1 MRCLERGS
9 PLIRGLWLAFGLWL
23 ALGESSLVE
32 AQIQGDLA
40 YASETWTRISPA
52 GKVVLERVGPMVRA
66 TVRLPL
72 ASVSPVI
79 PPAASHLLTMPR
91 RFRPVQTVQQTVGFR
106 VTARDGTR
114 SENPRPPLYLQVG
127 VDPYGAVS
135 FQPTEGSGLPA
146 GTGAVWVEGVLLWPV
161 FGTSPLVCQRG
172 TEVRNVLLLQLADQ
186 GLALSCEEVTWS
198 HLASIRT
205 LPYAPQIEHVRD
217 LYGLV
222 GLQEAA
228 LRLQPE
234 MRAAGLRGVLT
245 HLPRLRTLRV
255 EFNHVQTWPTDTLSP
270 VPWLSHLTVSA
281 ARLAHLPARWLAPV
295 PGLQELSVSA
305 PRLAT
310 APSDWLGT
318 VPRLRSL
325 RLAVGAM
332 EELAPDWLTQLPH
345 LRSLHL
351 SGEGWETLPATWL
364 SHAPTLERLGMT
376 VQASAFTPSAISLE
390 EHLAQAP
397 PLNHLYIGADTE
409 FLPAG
414 YLPRAPRV
422 TRMTMDSNT
431 LTHIEDEFL
440 VEAPHLTQLDFA
452 SYSMAALPDGF
463 LADVPHLTRLTMW
476 IWKLQALP
484 SGFLTRAPRLEEL
497 ELIAPPADT
506 PTVMD
511 VAAVPPDFLTATP
524 SLRRLRMDETRLQEL
539 PAGFLSHTPRLLEAR
554 LRMPHLTAVPPGF
567 LSDVPQV
574 ETLDLEFN
582 QVTSFPPGFLAH
594 VPRLQVLRLE
604 ANQAVSFPPGFL
616 ANVPQLQV
624 LELQA
629 SQAVS
634 FPPGFLA
641 DIPQLQVLKLEANQA
656 VSLPPG
662 FLAHAPQATRL
673 TVETAALGP
682 TVPPGLFS
690 RLPAVAHLQWR
701 AGGVTRLP
709 PAFLQTAPN
718 LEHLH
723 LWLPQLD
730 PPPTRDGHLGALL
743 MAHSSWVAA
752 AAGTPLYG
760 QGPEDREELIAEVL
774 PADAFLWVGA
784 RLRDEIGRE
793 WLEVWVPVG
802 EWSEY
807 RWVLADTTVP
817 TVQVREEEGPPYPGV
832 G

>member
-23 ALGESSLVE
+23 ALGGSSVE

-52 GKVVLERVGPMVRA
+52 GKVVLERTGPMVRA

-72 ASVSPVI
+72 ASVPPVI

-91 RFRPVQTVQQTVGFR
+91 RFRPAQTVQQTVGFR
-106 VTARDGTR
+106 VTARDGIQP
-114 SENPRPPLYLQVG
+114 ENPRPPLYLQVG
-127 VDPYGAVS
+127 VDPHGAVS
-135 FQPTEGSGLPA
+135 FQPTEGGGLPA
-146 GTGAVWVEGVLLWPV
+146 GSGAVWVEGVLLWPV
-161 FGTSPLVCQRG
+161 FGTSPLVCQRDWV
-172 TEVRNVLLLQLADQ
+172 VRDALLRQLADQ

-198 HLASIRT
+198 HLASIRF
-205 LPYAPQIEHVRD
+205 LPHWTQIGHVRD

-228 LRLQPE
+228 LYLQPE

-255 EFNHVQTWPTDTLSP
+255 EFDHVQTWPTDTLSP

-281 ARLAHLPARWLAPV
+281 ARLTHLPARWLAPV
-295 PGLQELSVSA
+295 PELQELSVSA

-332 EELAPDWLTQLPH
+332 EELAPDWLTQLPR

-364 SHAPTLERLGMT
+364 SHAPALERLGVT
-376 VQASAFTPSAISLE
+376 VQASAFAPSAIPLE

-397 PLNHLYIGADTE
+397 PLNHLYVGADTE
-409 FLPAG
+409 SLPAG

-422 TRMTMDSNT
+422 TRMTMDAHT

-440 VEAPHLTQLDFA
+440 AEAPHLTQLGFA
-452 SYSMAALPDGF
+452 SLSVTALPDGF
-463 LADVPHLTRLTMW
+463 LAAVPHLTRLTMW
-476 IWKLQALP
+476 IPKLKALP
-484 SGFLTRAPRLEEL
+484 SDFLTRSPRLEEL

-524 SLRRLRMDETRLQEL
+524 SLRRLRMDATRLQEL

-554 LRMPHLTAVPPGF
+554 LRMPHLTAMPTGF

-574 ETLDLEFN
+574 ETLDLAFN

-594 VPRLQVLRLE
+594 VPQLQVLRLE
-604 ANQAVSFPPGFL
+604 AN
-616 ANVPQLQV
+616 
-624 LELQA
+624 
-629 SQAVS
+629 QAVS

-656 VSLPPG
+656 VSFPSG

-774 PADAFLWVGA
+774 PASAFLWVGA